1 MVTEK
6 LSRKLSVLF
15 QHLCRFQLP
24 PNDTI
29 LIITQESLSI
39 VEPQKYYLVDVD
51 WCMTKE
57 QQRAYIAFVKCN
69 FPLHLLLKGP
79 VSAEEQLIKQS
90 PREE

>member
-1 MVTEK
+1 ME
-6 LSRKLSVLF
+6 L
-15 QHLCRFQLP
+15 
-24 PNDTI
+24 
-29 LIITQESLSI
+29 
-39 VEPQKYYLVDVD
+39 QKYYLVDVD

-69 FPLHLLLKGP
+69 FPFHLLLKGT